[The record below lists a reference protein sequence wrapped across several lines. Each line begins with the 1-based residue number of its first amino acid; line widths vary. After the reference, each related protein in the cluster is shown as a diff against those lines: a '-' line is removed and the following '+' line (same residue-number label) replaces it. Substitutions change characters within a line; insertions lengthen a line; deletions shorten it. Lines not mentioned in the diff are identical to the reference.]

1 MVVAS
6 FRVSAPGSVTLHGFS
21 GVTGLAACLEFAG
34 QGCSPGAVA
43 FNPIFWTIS
52 AADLAH
58 HADYDIKVSAN
69 LGRGGLSF
77 GWNGPHRVTISNLPM
92 PGGCTA
98 ATGYSTG
105 CGVRFRFT
113 SAAGSLTVAAGG
125 DLHLKVRDKATGT
138 VACDVHFAGSA
149 TCPLSVGG
157 DWTGYLYPQT
167 SAPGSVT
174 MTVSWP

>member
-1 MVVAS
+1 ME
-6 FRVSAPGSVTLHGFS
+6 RDP
-21 GVTGLAACLEFAG
+21 AARYA
-34 QGCSPGAVA
+34 
-43 FNPIFWTIS
+43 S

-125 DLHLKVRDKATGT
+125 DLHLVGFGAETD
-138 VACDVHFAGSA
+138 DV
-149 TCPLSVGG
+149 VGQNNFSLWHNKL
-157 DWTGYLYPQT
+157 D
-167 SAPGSVT
+167 
-174 MTVSWP
+174 